1 MSIGRNFVRL
11 PLIALLAL
19 AAIPNAAAAAP
30 QKGVA
35 YVMPRSE
42 VRDVTS
48 KAGATYRVY
57 IAWPEAPPPPG
68 GYPVLYLLDGDESF
82 AVTAEAANRFAPYW
96 GLEPGIVVA
105 IGYPSGSRRTLDYPP
120 AGGPEPALPPG
131 TKAGGADAFLTFLG
145 DELIPA
151 IDAEYRIDPSRRTLM
166 GYSLGGLFTLHALF
180 HRPDLFAHYV
190 AASPSIWYA
199 DKAVLGALPLFEK
212 RMAKGDLHPVVTI
225 TAGQYEQSPAP
236 GMENDPAWLKIAA
249 LSTRAAMADNA
260 HALADR
266 LARLPGLSVSFTI
279 NAGETHATGDFPAVR
294 DALRQAFAI
303 RK

>member
-1 MSIGRNFVRL
+1 MKLTV
-11 PLIALLAL
+11 IALLAL
-19 AAIPNAAAAAP
+19 AAIPHAAAAAP
-30 QKGVA
+30 QKGAA

-82 AVTAEAANRFAPYW
+82 AVTAEAANRFGQYW

-105 IGYPSGSRRTLDYPP
+105 IGYGSGSRRVQDYTP
-120 AGGPEPALPPG
+120 AGSDPALPADA
-131 TKAGGADAFLTFLG
+131 KVGGADAFLTFLG
-145 DELIPA
+145 DELIPSIEA
-151 IDAEYRIDPSRRTLM
+151 AYHIDPARRTLM

-180 HRPDLFAHYV
+180 HRPQLFARYV
-190 AASPSIWYA
+190 AASPSIWFA
-199 DKAVLGALPLFEK
+199 DKAELAALPMFER
-212 RMAKGDLHPVVTI
+212 RMAKGDLHPRLVL

-249 LSTRAAMADNA
+249 LSIRAAMADNA
-260 HALADR
+260 RALAER
-266 LARLPGLSVSFTI
+266 LAKYPNMSVSFTV
-279 NAGETHATGDFPAVR
+279 NAGETHATGDFPAIR
-294 DALRQAFAI
+294 DSLRQAF